1 MYSSRAIVWVVT
13 LSAKWAQFCDVALRF
28 ICEFPEIFSSELL
41 IFLWGWRSTF
51 ACLFFPWHA
60 FGMCSFILS
69 VFLHASGAFSF
80 CEIWSVRKV
89 TAKVCKTRFLTSESL
104 KLRESYKEEKKQ
116 NVEVIVACI
125 FCTFFIE
132 DLRRD
137 PIIHLKALVLLTLKY
152 TVADKQ
158 IYLCNVIKRT

>member
-1 MYSSRAIVWVVT
+1 MLHWD
-13 LSAKWAQFCDVALRF
+13 LSANSPRFSLQNCWFFCQVDVALLPAF
-28 ICEFPEIFSSELL
+28 
-41 IFLWGWRSTF
+41 
-51 ACLFFPWHA
+51 FFPWHA
-60 FGMCSFILS
+60 FGMCSFILPKC
-69 VFLHASGAFSF
+69 FFWHASGAFSF

-116 NVEVIVACI
+116 NVEVILACI

-132 DLRRD
+132 VLRRD
-137 PIIHLKALVLLTLKY
+137 PIIHLKALVLFTLKY